1 MVFGQKE
8 YSMIGTTNA
17 LRRIVTVNLPVV
29 PTFTAPATM
38 TSINTLSGSGTFS
51 FQFNSNKRTCTTST
65 TGSVSWSGSSS
76 FTYFG
81 ASDPIDPSDYEVMV
95 TLGTNA
101 GFSNI
106 TTAGGSATL
115 GVWIALSSSPLYSF
129 SCSDRRGG
137 SRPITV
143 AIRHKISTGTT
154 ASTNITMN
162 QGSDAVTPTFSGV
175 GGTTSIIRTTTN
187 TYLGVYIDSA
197 TSANNGQIRTYKGTT
212 LETQTG
218 WTFSTGSIPEDEYEV
233 STVISSVTPAG
244 GLITLTGGFGS
255 WGNISG
261 ARVTSP
267 AYNSGQGVFL
277 SRLGTEP
284 AATGRIT
291 LRIRHK
297 LDPQSTFALQT
308 FDFATT

>member
-1 MVFGQKE
+1 
-8 YSMIGTTNA
+8 MIGRSGIM
-17 LRRIVTVNLPVV
+17 LRTVTVNEPVT

-38 TSINTLSGSGTFS
+38 TSTNTLSGSGTFS
-51 FQFNSNKRTCTTST
+51 FQFNSNKRTCATST
-65 TGSVSWSGSSS
+65 TGSVSGSGASS

-81 ASDPIDPSDYEVMV
+81 ASDLVNASDYEVMV
-95 TLGTNA
+95 TLGTNV

-106 TTAGGSATL
+106 ATAGGSATL
-115 GVWIALSSSPLYSF
+115 GVWISLDTSPLYSF

-143 AIRHKISTGTT
+143 AIRHKVSTGVT
-154 ASTNITMN
+154 ASTSITMN
-162 QGSDAVTPTFSGV
+162 QTSDAVTPAFSGV

-197 TSANNGQIRTYKGTT
+197 TSANAGQIRTYKNTT

-218 WTFSTGSIPEDEYEV
+218 WTFSTGAVPEDEYEV
-233 STVISSVTPAG
+233 ATVIYSVTPSG

-255 WGNISG
+255 YGDVSG
-261 ARVTSP
+261 ARGTAP
-267 AYNSGQGVFL
+267 AYNSGQGVFW

-284 AATGRIT
+284 AATGIIA
-291 LRIRHK
+291 LLMRHK
-297 LDPQSTFALQT
+297 LDQSKWAQQI
-308 FDFATT
+308 FDFSAS

>member
-1 MVFGQKE
+1 
-8 YSMIGTTNA
+8 MIGVTNA

-38 TSINTLSGSGTFS
+38 TSLNTLSGSGTFS
-51 FQFNSNKRTCTTST
+51 FQFNSNKRTCTTSV
-65 TGSVSWSGSSS
+65 TGSVGGSGSSS

-115 GVWIALSSSPLYSF
+115 GVWISLSSSPLYSF

-143 AIRHKISTGTT
+143 AIRHKVSTGVT
-154 ASTNITMN
+154 ASTIISMN

-197 TSANNGQIRTYKGTT
+197 SSANAGQIRTYKNTT
-212 LETQTG
+212 LETFTG
-218 WTFSTGSIPEDEYEV
+218 WTFSTGSIPESEYEV
-233 STVISSVTPAG
+233 ATTVSMVTPAG
-244 GLITLTGGFGS
+244 GLITFRGGFATYS
-255 WGNISG
+255 DLST
-261 ARVTSP
+261 RQPP
-267 AYNSGQGVFL
+267 AYDSGVGVFW

-291 LRIRHK
+291 LYMRHK
-297 LDPQSTFALQT
+297 LDPNTTFASQV
-308 FDFATT
+308 FNFSTT

>member
-1 MVFGQKE
+1 
-8 YSMIGTTNA
+8 MIGVTNA

-29 PTFTAPATM
+29 PTFTAPAIM
-38 TSINTLSGSGTFS
+38 TSSNTLSGSGTFS

-65 TGSVSWSGSSS
+65 TGSVGGSGASS

-81 ASDPIDPSDYEVMV
+81 ASDLVDPSDYEVMV
-95 TLGTNA
+95 TLGTNS
-101 GFSNI
+101 GFSDI

-115 GVWIALSSSPLYSF
+115 GVWITLSTSPLYSF

-143 AIRHKISTGTT
+143 AIRHKISTGVT

-162 QGSDAVTPTFSGV
+162 QTSDAVTPTFSGI
-175 GGTTSIIRTTTN
+175 GGTTSIIRTTAN
-187 TYLGVYIDSA
+187 TYLGVYIDAA
-197 TSANNGQIRTYKGTT
+197 TSANAGQIRTYKNTT
-212 LETQTG
+212 VETFTN
-218 WTFSTGSIPEDEYEV
+218 WSFNTGSIPESEYEV
-233 STVISSVTPAG
+233 ATTMSMVTPAG
-244 GLITLTGGFGS
+244 GLITFRGGFATYS
-255 WGNISG
+255 SLTT
-261 ARVTSP
+261 RQPP
-267 AYNSGQGVFL
+267 AYDSGVGVFW

-291 LRIRHK
+291 LMIRHK
-297 LDPQSTFALQT
+297 LDPTPTFAQAT

>member
-1 MVFGQKE
+1 
-8 YSMIGTTNA
+8 MIGVSYN
-17 LRRIVTVNLPVV
+17 LQRIVTVNAPVT

-51 FQFNSNKRTCTTST
+51 FQFNSNKRTCATNVA
-65 TGSVSWSGSSS
+65 GSVSGSGASS

-81 ASDPIDPSDYEVMV
+81 ASDLVDPADYEVMV
-95 TLGTNA
+95 TLGSNS
-101 GFSNI
+101 GNSNI

-115 GVWIALSSSPLYSF
+115 GVWISLSSSPLYSF

-137 SRPITV
+137 NRPITV
-143 AIRHKISTGTT
+143 AIRHKVNTGVT
-154 ASTNITMN
+154 ASTSITMN
-162 QGSDAVTPTFSGV
+162 QGSDAVTPTFSGI

-197 TSANNGQIRTYKGTT
+197 TSANAGQIRTYKNTT
-212 LETQTG
+212 LETFTG
-218 WTFSTGSIPEDEYEV
+218 WTFSTGAIPESEYEA
-233 STVISSVTPAG
+233 STTISLVTPAG

-255 WGNISG
+255 WGDISG
-261 ARVTSP
+261 GRATPP
-267 AYNSGQGVFL
+267 AYNSGQGVFW

-291 LRIRHK
+291 LSIRHK
-297 LDPQSTFALQT
+297 LDPSSTFAQQI